1 MKQIFFTIL
10 CFSLL
15 LGHSL
20 FANSVVRFSSNVGEI
35 DMELFDTQTP
45 LTVANF
51 LSYVNAGRYN
61 QSFIHRSV
69 PGFVIQGGGFGL
81 SGNAVVSVP
90 TSAAV
95 PNEPGISNQRGTVA
109 MAKLG
114 DNPNSATSQWFIN
127 LEDNSGAL
135 ASLDNQNGGFTVFG
149 RVVGNGMVV
158 ADRIAAFSTYNA
170 TAELGG
176 VFSDLPLQSP
186 ALTIINLILF
196 PAVRALPTGTVVRE
210 FDFSSGNHGFASGF
224 ADLPADYDPEF
235 YNLVA
240 DHRNLPAEIGVGM
253 GLFISGT
260 NHSDD
265 LWMFWKKKLTGLQ
278 PNTEYQV
285 VLDIEM
291 ASNVA
296 PGLVGVGG
304 APGEGVY
311 VKAGASQ
318 AEPLVTPDSGG
329 ELRLTVDKANQAA
342 SGSAAAVLGNVAK
355 ENDDSDQYAI
365 LHRNN
370 RSILQSA
377 TSSADGS
384 LWLFFGTDS
393 GFESTTALYYTHAA
407 AVLMPKAK
415 PSLNWN
421 APVAIAYGT
430 ALGATQLNA
439 TANIAG
445 NFTYTPAVGTLLSVG
460 NHTLSVVFTPS
471 DGWNYTTASANV
483 TLKVNDSP
491 AASTPA
497 PSFGGPPPSGGA
509 SQPEKT
515 KKGKSSKKSSTSK
528 SKSTTGSPAKKSG
541 AKKSKKK

>member
-1 MKQIFFTIL
+1 MKPFFYTIL
-10 CFSLL
+10 CWSLL
-15 LGHSL
+15 LGESL

-35 DMELFDTQTP
+35 DMELFDTETP

-81 SGNAVVSVP
+81 NGNSVLPVV
-90 TSAAV
+90 TNAAV
-95 PNEPGISNQRGTVA
+95 QNEPGISNLRGTVA

-114 DNPNSATSQWFIN
+114 GYPNSATSQWFIN
-127 LEDNSGAL
+127 LEDNSGPPAN
-135 ASLDNQNGGFTVFG
+135 LDAQNGGFTVFG
-149 RVVGNGMVV
+149 RVVGNGVAV

-186 ALTIINLILF
+186 ALTINNLILF

-210 FDFSSGNHGFASGF
+210 FDFSSGDQGFTFGF

-240 DHRNLPAEIGVGM
+240 DHRNLPAELGVGK
-253 GLFISGT
+253 GLFISGI

-304 APGEGVY
+304 APGESVY

-318 AEPLVTPDSGG
+318 AEPLVAPDSEGQ
-329 ELRLTVDKANQAA
+329 LRLTVDKGNQST

-355 ENDDSDQYAI
+355 ENDESEQYAL

-370 RSILQSA
+370 RSVQQSA
-377 TSSADGS
+377 TTSADGS
-384 LWLFFGTDS
+384 LWIFFGTDS
-393 GFESTTALYYTHAA
+393 GFEGATSLYYTHAA

-415 PSLNWN
+415 PSLTWSTP
-421 APVAIAYGT
+421 AAIAYGT
-430 ALGATQLNA
+430 ALGASQLNA
-439 TANIAG
+439 TATVAG
-445 NFTYTPAVGTLLSVG
+445 NFTYTPSAGAVLPVG
-460 NHTLSVVFTPS
+460 NHTLNVVFTPT
-471 DGWNYTTASANV
+471 DTGNYTTASANV
-483 TLKVNDSP
+483 TLKVNDAP
-491 AASTPA
+491 AVSA
-497 PSFGGPPPSGGA
+497 PPPSVGAPPPSGGT
-509 SQPEKT
+509 SQPERT
-515 KKGKSSKKSSTSK
+515 KKGKSSKKSSVSK

-541 AKKSKKK
+541 AKKVKKK

>member
-1 MKQIFFTIL
+1 MKPLLFTIL
-10 CFSLL
+10 CWSLL

-35 DMELFDTQTP
+35 DMELFDTDTP

-329 ELRLTVDKANQAA
+329 ELRLTVDKANQAV
-342 SGSAAAVLGNVAK
+342 SGSAAAVIGNVAK
-355 ENDDSDQYAI
+355 ENDDSDQYAL
-365 LHRNN
+365 LHRSN
-370 RSILQSA
+370 RSIQQSA
-377 TSSADGS
+377 TTSADGS